1 MKSIL
6 GSLIVASICFAPGN
20 IMLMYSPS
28 WGVTANIQEREI
40 LRRQQQA
47 WQQTQQG
54 KYTEAIGTWQQVLSE
69 SKKQGRRDLEANAM
83 LGLGVNYNNIGRTD
97 EALYYYNEAAYL
109 NYYILG
115 DESGSAT
122 ALNNMGLVYK
132 KLGEEGRALE
142 FYNLA
147 LRRYEEGGDR
157 AGIAIVLQNIGG
169 LYRGQGSRKKALDYY
184 NRVRKIIAELGDG
197 AEYEVRVALKV
208 KILKQ
213 IAGLEKELGQGEKA
227 LESYQELLL
236 MSRELADSSTEAAT
250 LNAMG
255 TIYYE
260 EGKWQ
265 EALAYYQQGLSIER
279 DRGSSRELGTTLNNI
294 GAVYKQQGEAT
305 RALEFYDRAL
315 QISREV
321 GDRIS
326 EAIALSNIGAVYLD
340 REDSQQA
347 LKNYSSAWSI
357 LKEVG
362 DRSSKAATLTGL
374 GAAYRNLG
382 QDRQAL
388 NYYQQ
393 ALPLRQQMGDRPGE
407 VEVLYNIGVAY
418 RAIGQ
423 RYKALQSFSGALP
436 IIRQLR
442 DREREVATLNH
453 MAAAYGDLE
462 LPERA
467 LQSYQ
472 QALPIA
478 QKLADRSVVATTLNN
493 IAAVY
498 GDLGEAERALSFF
511 QQALVVDKEVGVRSP
526 IVKTLKNIAILYQV
540 LDRPAE
546 AIGPLEEAVK
556 ISIQMQQAG
565 MLKSREYRQ
574 LLIPLLDLLIE
585 QKQVSRAYEWVNLA
599 TIVDL
604 ADYFRRIEGRVA
616 NPEAEAAMARWQGK
630 HEEIN
635 LLEQQLA
642 QNYDVGVAQELQN
655 SQASLSQQE
664 AAFASQFPEVAEL
677 LYRTPIESEQLL
689 SKIPGERAIVHP
701 VLLTGVEN
709 VSPSLAIFVLTK
721 EGINVRKEKIKPEEL
736 DRLLQDYRQQISDP
750 KDRKYRETS
759 VKLYEI
765 LIGPVAGEIQAAA
778 PQQLSIIARGN
789 LGKIPWEILC
799 ESESES
805 RKECDR
811 ASGDE
816 YLIEKYVVNYL
827 TRVEGLT
834 GERTEALNLVD
845 IRAIALQ
852 ILISLVVVIIVGSV
866 AIWLWRKPGIILSGA
881 LLLLWGSGA
890 LWLLMH
896 QNVYLLAVAN
906 PSPAPVNLPEVT
918 AREIS
923 RIFPNSKAYIG
934 SQATLDRFKSQGP
947 RYLFLHLE
955 THGCFQPG
963 GCANLG
969 MEENTLL
976 FANNQTFPIGNVAL
990 LGLEKTELISMV
1002 IPPGP
1007 EISGLAYLWKMA
1019 GAKGTIGNLWSSEDG
1034 QQGKIAIAFYQNI
1047 KQGMSPPQALQQA
1060 KLSAIDRHPAYWSSL
1075 ILIGGN

>member
-1 MKSIL
+1 MMKIIVGGL
-6 GSLIVASICFAPGN
+6 VVASICFAPGN
-20 IMLMYSPS
+20 IMLMASPS
-28 WGVTANIQEREI
+28 LGVTANIQEREI

-54 KYTEAIGTWQQVLSE
+54 KYEEAIGTWQQVLE
-69 SKKQGRRDLEANAM
+69 IAKKQGQRDIEANAM

-109 NYYILG
+109 NYYILEDG
-115 DESGSAT
+115 SGSAT

-132 KLGEEGRALE
+132 NLGEEERALE
-142 FYNLA
+142 LYNLA
-147 LRRYEEGGDR
+147 LRRYGEAGDR
-157 AGIAIVLQNIGG
+157 AGEAIVLQNIGG
-169 LYRGQGSRKKALDYY
+169 LYKGQGKLEQALGYY
-184 NRVRKIIAELGDG
+184 NQASQRVEELENAAE
-197 AEYEVRVALKV
+197 KV

-213 IAGLEKELGQGEKA
+213 IAGLQKEVGQGEKA

-236 MSRELADSSTEAAT
+236 MSQKLADRSTEAAT

-260 EGKWQ
+260 GGKWQ
-265 EALAYYQQGLSIER
+265 EALTYYQQGLSIER
-279 DRGSSRELGTTLNNI
+279 NRGSSRELGTTLNNI

-326 EAIALSNIGAVYLD
+326 EAIAQNNIGAVYLD
-340 REDSQQA
+340 RGESQQA
-347 LKNYSSAWSI
+347 LENYSSAWSI

-393 ALPLRQQMGDRPGE
+393 ALPLRRQMGDRPGE
-407 VEVLYNIGVAY
+407 VEALYNIGVAY

-423 RYKALQSFSGALP
+423 RYKALQFFNGALP
-436 IIRQLR
+436 IIRQLP

-453 MAAAYGDLE
+453 MAGTYGDLE

-467 LQSYQ
+467 LQYYQ

-498 GDLGEAERALSFF
+498 GDLGEAERALKFF
-511 QQALVVDKEVGVRSP
+511 QQALVVDKEVGVRSR
-526 IVKTLKNIAILYQV
+526 IVKTLRNMAIVHQV

-546 AIGPLEEAVK
+546 AIGPLEEAVT

-565 MLKSREYRQ
+565 IAESGEYRQ

-585 QKQVSRAYEWVNLA
+585 QKQPSRAYEWVNLA

-604 ADYFRRIEGRVA
+604 ADYFRRVSGRVA
-616 NPEAEAAMARWQGK
+616 NPEAEAAMARWQGN

-642 QNYDVGVAQELQN
+642 QNYDLGVAQELQN
-655 SQASLSQQE
+655 LQASLSQEE
-664 AAFASQFPEVAEL
+664 AAIASQFPEVAEL
-677 LYRTPIESEQLL
+677 LYRTPIEREHLL
-689 SKIPGERAIVHP
+689 SKIPAETAIVHP

-709 VSPSLAIFVLTK
+709 VSPSLATFVLTK
-721 EGINVRKEKIKPEEL
+721 EGINVIKEKIKPEEL
-736 DRLLQDYRQQISDP
+736 DRLLQEYRQQISDP

-765 LIGPVAGEIQAAA
+765 LMGPVAGEIQAAA
-778 PQQLSIIARGN
+778 PQELSIIAREN

-799 ESESES
+799 ESES

-816 YLIEKYVVNYL
+816 YLLEKYAINYL
-827 TRVEGLT
+827 TRVG
-834 GERTEALNLVD
+834 GRTWEQIEASEIVD
-845 IRAIALQ
+845 LKAIASQ
-852 ILISLVVVIIVGSV
+852 IFISLVVVIIVGSV

-906 PSPAPVNLPEVT
+906 PLPAPVNLPEVT

-923 RIFPNSKAYIG
+923 SIFPNSKAYIG

-947 RYLFLHLE
+947 RYRFLHLE

-963 GCANLG
+963 GCANLA

-976 FANNQTFPIGNVAL
+976 FANNQTLPIADVAL
-990 LGLEKTELISMV
+990 LGLEKTELISML

-1007 EISGLAYLWKMA
+1007 EISGLAYLWEMA
-1019 GAKGTIGNLWSSEDG
+1019 GAKGAIANLWSSEDG
-1034 QQGKIAIAFYQNI
+1034 PQGKIAIAFYQNL
-1047 KQGMSPPQALQQA
+1047 KQGMTPPQALQQA